1 MGAILIAKYSM
12 MTEKTRSN
20 KRPRYNR
27 ISGGQFR
34 ILPANIPMADGRY
47 GIKQV
52 FVDLGNLSWGFSLMF
67 VSANISRTLVFSSEL
82 NFIF

>member
-1 MGAILIAKYSM
+1 MRI
-12 MTEKTRSN
+12 EKARLN

-34 ILPANIPMADGRY
+34 ILPKNIPVADGMY
-47 GIKQV
+47 GIKQT
-52 FVDLGNLSWGFSLMF
+52 FVDFGNLIWGFSLMA